1 MALSAKDAAEQVGM
15 SKAGIIKAIRT
26 GKLSGTKNQNGEWEI
41 DASELFRVYKPVSK
55 SESAPVSTNT
65 GAEVDA
71 STQNEIDRL
80 RHENDLLRLE
90 NQLLR
95 EWLNDRKLLTT
106 QLATEQPRPVGGFWA
121 RLFGRRQ
128 TDYDK

>member
-1 MALSAKDAAEQVGM
+1 MELSAKEAAETVGL
-15 SKAGIIKAIRT
+15 SKQAILKAIHR
-26 GKLSGTKNQNGEWEI
+26 GDLSANKDANGQWRI
-41 DASELFRVYKPVSK
+41 DSSELFRVYEPVSK
-55 SESAPVSTNT
+55 SNAAPVAANADNS
-65 GAEVDA
+65 VDA

-121 RLFGRRQ
+121 RLFGR
-128 TDYDK
+128 K